1 MKSQTERY
9 TKKQY
14 EELMGWTTPRL
25 AQVAD
30 DISHVE
36 TLQETQ
42 YTGKANPEY
51 NLPRYKIRIF
61 GIHSDDI
68 APEALPWAYPPF
80 PTSGLRGESVG
91 SPTFPINTL
100 VYVIKNLDT
109 GNWYIDRVVPNTKPD
124 IPDKKEGK
132 GPNIASGFQPGSTL
146 FMKPETQ
153 YGSKVGGE
161 TSSFVANTKTKST
174 EKKEKEGRDDIL
186 LNWVENLE
194 DSAEGVQNDL
204 EKLIK
209 DIEDGIDDF
218 EEAVDEYAKK
228 ISKWITKMMNK
239 VKKKFIRKL
248 EAAINNALTTN
259 PLSGRFAANG
269 IKKKIIDA
277 IACIFKL
284 MISNLGNLIGNAI
297 TSFIDKIVNVAT
309 CVVEN
314 FIGNFIGQITG
325 QLSSLINGIL
335 GPVSNLFGSIGSLM
349 GSIGSVLKT
358 ILSLLECEVGGCITT
373 EEGPGK
379 VKQPGEKFSDY
390 KKRRDKEKKC
400 DSGDDPSVKRWNFNG
415 GASHKPENKKLNIA
429 DIFNK
434 AKTVGEDFEKL
445 TNVPDNLS
453 NFNFDFNPG
462 SALSDVF
469 DQCYSGPEICGAPQ
483 VVFWGGNGSG
493 AAGNA
498 VVNATGDLLGI
509 DIILPGNY
517 SEEPFVSLQDNCGNG
532 RGFTGT
538 TIIGGVGIG
547 TTFGDG
553 TGIGTTGGIGD
564 LTDPTYDGTNVGTG
578 AGLGVGVTFNV
589 KVKGTPA
596 GNKYVVD
603 GRQQRTLTLER
614 GKTYIFDQ
622 AHFSNGPV
630 GVATTTFQLGDSL
643 YTIDQEG
650 QSGKIHPLRFSE
662 KSDGIHNCDRD
673 TQTTTADSWFLAK
686 DGLPSNAWV
695 LSTDGWSPFLQNYGV
710 FPELYKVLPGK
721 HVGNWEVDIQETG
734 DYTFEM
740 QADGDGTITWD
751 GVFLGSTDPYAGVA
765 VDLKGPHNT
774 PKFLSVNVTQTGK
787 HTITGSIVNSYLT
800 NTNDEFVESTG
811 EFKNPGALAWVLR
824 NSAGNIVASSLDSFA
839 PQTEEIVS
847 NCGVEYT
854 RGVTV
859 DGVPGNIGAYTRIAV
874 NNNTPDTL
882 YYYCENHPQ
891 MGGLINVVT
900 PDPESYDMNC
910 RNGTVEI
917 SEVDG
922 NGKVV
927 AVRNLQ
933 GGTGYSQGS
942 TNLITEGGNGTDF
955 TLNVDRVNNGIITLI
970 SINNGGR
977 GYSPGE
983 VVNIICGPHHT
994 TPTTTGIGVT
1004 QVIVKETGFGYL
1016 AKPDGSQGGMNR
1028 TWAGR
1033 CQTTVHRA
1041 NLNWDVPYSEGDVIT
1056 LYPDDC
1062 IKLPAKP
1069 EICIDEDF
1077 DPSMLPGCIIVG
1089 GSPTAK
1095 DMSDFPFGGKTDFT
1109 FSDIDSLKFIRE
1121 VYDWEGG
1128 YGIERIDGTDPSY
1141 PAGVAQWWFYA
1152 NGEYLGTFIQEEYTQ
1167 VPQFK
1172 LNGILYRLGEYREGV
1187 STILEQDTNEWLIA
1201 KDGIPPEN
1209 WVISDPQ
1216 GWSPFLQSYGVYPSY
1231 DVAIN
1236 TPHRGEW
1243 EVEITE
1249 PGTYTFE
1256 VQADNQGS
1264 MSFDGRFLG
1273 STTIFDSH
1281 NSSTFFTV
1289 DNVTPGTHTI
1299 TGTITNVDNSYSEW
1313 EKNPA
1318 ALGWVLRDPSGNIV
1332 RTSLDPFLN
1341 TVETI
1346 DEPTKSRFSLK
1357 MYEVITKDVG
1367 DVSLGDDTRFFGC
1380 KVEYPKAQKMGF
1392 SDYDIRTFLEANPD
1406 IILDDCMKGKLN
1418 DSNWGST
1425 PDYSVS
1431 FTAPGCPPSGGEC
1444 TGDGDCPPGYIC
1456 LNGVCVPESTGTT
1469 YEVIACIDGIYAL
1482 NPGFG
1487 FDCSKDTVTI
1497 VPDNGAK
1504 AVIEECDEEG
1514 GIIKIKVINCGAGFN
1529 EIPDVFINT
1538 DTGYNAMLYP
1548 VMKFHRP
1555 DIETPEG
1562 TNVLQVIDCVGNVGS
1577 LARTRI

>member
-1 MKSQTERY
+1 
-9 TKKQY
+9 
-14 EELMGWTTPRL
+14 
-25 AQVAD
+25 
-30 DISHVE
+30 
-36 TLQETQ
+36 
-42 YTGKANPEY
+42 
-51 NLPRYKIRIF
+51 
-61 GIHSDDI
+61 
-68 APEALPWAYPPF
+68 
-80 PTSGLRGESVG
+80 
-91 SPTFPINTL
+91 
-100 VYVIKNLDT
+100 
-109 GNWYIDRVVPNTKPD
+109 
-124 IPDKKEGK
+124 
-132 GPNIASGFQPGSTL
+132 
-146 FMKPETQ
+146 MKPETQ
-153 YGSKVGGE
+153 YGSKVNAE
-161 TSSFVANTKTKST
+161 TSSFVADKKTKST
-174 EKKEKEGRDDIL
+174 KKKESEGRDDIL
-186 LNWVENLE
+186 FPWLDNLE
-194 DSAEGVQNDL
+194 DGVEGVQNDL

-209 DIEDGIDDF
+209 DMEEGLDNI
-218 EEAVDEYAKK
+218 EEAINNYAKK

-248 EAAINNALTTN
+248 ETAINNALTIN

-269 IKKKIIDA
+269 IKKKVIDA

-358 ILSLLECEVGGCITT
+358 ILSLLKCEVGGCLTS
-373 EEGPGK
+373 EEGPGFDADLDALAD
-379 VKQPGEKFSDY
+379 VASLAEAEGQGNRRISSNPNRQGGELYHTLQKLDGESLQDY
-390 KKRRDKEKKC
+390 KERRDKERKC
-400 DSGDDPSVKRWNFNG
+400 ESGDDPTVKRWNFNG
-415 GASHKPENKKLNIA
+415 GATFTNKKLDIA

-445 TNVPDNLS
+445 TNVPDNLR

-469 DQCYSGPEICGAPQ
+469 SDCYSGPEICGAPQ

-493 AAGNA
+493 AAGNP
-498 VVNATGDLLGI
+498 VLNATGDLLGI

-538 TIIGGVGIG
+538 TVIGGVGIG

-553 TGIGTTGGIGD
+553 TGIGTTGGLGD
-564 LTDPTYDGTNVGTG
+564 LTDPTYDDTNVGTG
-578 AGLGVGVTFNV
+578 AGLGVGVTFNI

-630 GVATTTFQLGDSL
+630 GVTTADFQLGDEL
-643 YTIDQEG
+643 YAIDQVSEI
-650 QSGKIHPLRFSE
+650 GKIHPLRFSE
-662 KSDGIHNCDRD
+662 KSDGIHNCDR
-673 TQTTTADSWFLAK
+673 TSQTTSVDSWLLAK
-686 DGLPSNAWV
+686 DGLASDDWV
-695 LSTDGWSPFLQNYGV
+695 LGTDGWSPFLQNYGV
-710 FPELYKVLPGK
+710 YPDYKVLPGT
-721 HVGNWEVDIQETG
+721 HVGNWEVNIQDTG

-740 QADGDGTITWD
+740 QADNVGTITWD
-751 GVFLGSTDPYAGVA
+751 GVFLGSTDAYAGVA

-774 PKFLSVNVTQTGK
+774 PKFLSVNVTQAGK
-787 HTITGSIVNSYLT
+787 HTITASIE
-800 NTNDEFVESTG
+800 NTPFSDTTASREWDN
-811 EFKNPGALAWVLR
+811 NPGALAWVLR
-824 NSAGNIVASSLDSFA
+824 DSSGNIVASSLDPFS

-859 DGVPGNIGAYTRIAV
+859 DGVPGNTGAYTRIVV

-891 MGGLINVVT
+891 MGGLINIIDA
-900 PDPESYDMNC
+900 DPTGTGQGEGYNMHC

-922 NGKVV
+922 NGKVI
-927 AVRNLQ
+927 ALRNLQ
-933 GGTGYSQGS
+933 GGTGYSEGS
-942 TNLITEGGNGTDF
+942 TNLITEGGNGTAF
-955 TLNVDRVNNGIITLI
+955 TINVDRVNNGTITMV

-977 GYSPGE
+977 GYLPGE
-983 VVNIICGPHHT
+983 VVNIICRPDHS
-994 TPTTTGIGVT
+994 TPITTGIGVT
-1004 QVIVKETGFGYL
+1004 QVIVKETGWGYL
-1016 AKPDGSQGGMNR
+1016 AKPDGSQGGMRR

-1089 GSPTAK
+1089 GSPTPK
-1095 DMSDFPFGGKTDFT
+1095 DMSDFPFGGKSDFT

-1121 VYDWEGG
+1121 VYDWDGG
-1128 YGIERIDGTDPSY
+1128 YGIERIDGSDPDY

-1152 NGEYLGTFIQEEYTQ
+1152 NGEYLGTFIQEEYIQ

-1172 LNGILYRLGEYREGV
+1172 IDGILYRLGEYKEGV
-1187 STILEQDTNEWLIA
+1187 STTIEKDTSEWLLA
-1201 KDGIPPEN
+1201 KDGTSADN
-1209 WVISDPQ
+1209 WVLSDPK
-1216 GWSPFLQSYGVYPSY
+1216 GWSPFLQTYGVYPSY
-1231 DVAIN
+1231 NTTIN

-1264 MSFDGRFLG
+1264 MSFDGLFLG
-1273 STTIFDSH
+1273 STTIFESH

-1289 DNVTPGTHTI
+1289 DNVASGTHTI

-1318 ALGWVLRDPSGNIV
+1318 ALGWVLRGPSGNIV
-1332 RTSLDPFLN
+1332 RTSLDPFAN
-1341 TVETI
+1341 TTQRI
-1346 DEPTKSRFSLK
+1346 DEPTKSRFSIK
-1357 MYEVITKDVG
+1357 MYEVITTDR
-1367 DVSLGDDTRFFGC
+1367 DPTSLGEDTRFFGF
-1380 KVEYPKAQKMGF
+1380 KEYAKAQKMGF

-1406 IILDDCMKGKLN
+1406 IILDDFMKGRLA
-1418 DSNWGST
+1418 DPNWGAT
-1425 PDYSVS
+1425 PGYSVS
-1431 FTAPGCPPSGGEC
+1431 YTAPGCPDAGGGEC
-1444 TGDGDCPPGYIC
+1444 SVDADCPEGYVC
-1456 LNGVCVPESTGTT
+1456 VNGVCVPVGQCRVDADCPEGYVCVNGVCVPESTYG
-1469 YEVIACIDGIYAL
+1469 VIACIDGIYAL

-1514 GIIKIKVINCGAGFN
+1514 GIIKIKVINCGSGYN

>member
-36 TLQETQ
+36 TLQQTQ
-42 YTGKANPEY
+42 YTGKGNPEY

-61 GIHSDDI
+61 GIHSDDV

-91 SPTFPINTL
+91 FPTFPINTL

-124 IPDKKEGK
+124 LPDKKEGK
-132 GPNIASGFQPGSTL
+132 GPSAASGFQPGSTL
-146 FMKPETQ
+146 YMKPETQ
-153 YGSKVGGE
+153 FGSEVGAQ
-161 TSSFVANTKTKST
+161 TVSQKANTKTESSK
-174 EKKEKEGRDDIL
+174 KKESEGRDAIEFP
-186 LNWVENLE
+186 WVDNLQDAAEDAENELIKLKK
-194 DSAEGVQNDL
+194 DL
-204 EKLIK
+204 EEGLDDLEERVTKFADDLAG
-209 DIEDGIDDF
+209 DIE
-218 EEAVDEYAKK
+218 EMLKE
-228 ISKWITKMMNK
+228 

-248 EAAINNALTTN
+248 EAAINNALTLN

-269 IKKKIIDA
+269 IKKKVIDA

-284 MISNLGNLIGNAI
+284 MISNLGQLIGNAV

-314 FIGNFIGQITG
+314 FIGNFIGQIVG

-335 GPVSNLFGSIGSLM
+335 GPVSNLFGSLGDLM
-349 GSIGSVLKT
+349 GSIGSVLET
-358 ILSLLECEVGGCITT
+358 ILGLLECEVGGCIKTD
-373 EEGPGK
+373 EGPGEA
-379 VKQPGEKFSDY
+379 KQEGET
-390 KKRRDKEKKC
+390 KKEYEDRRDKEKKC
-400 DSGDDPSVKRWNFNG
+400 DSGEDPEVKRWNFNDG
-415 GASHKPENKKLNIA
+415 GNPITKKLDIA
-429 DIFNK
+429 DIFEK
-434 AKTVGEDFEKL
+434 AKTVGQDFEKL
-445 TNVPDNLS
+445 TNVPDNLN
-453 NFNFDFNPG
+453 NFTFDFNPG
-462 SALSDVF
+462 SAISDVF
-469 DQCYSGPEICGAPQ
+469 SDCYSGPELCGAPQ

-517 SEEPFVSLQDNCGNG
+517 SEEPFISLQDNCGNG

-538 TIIGGVGIG
+538 TIIGDVGIG
-547 TTFGDG
+547 TTTFGDG

-564 LTDPTYDGTNVGTG
+564 LTDPTYDDTNVGTG

-614 GKTYIFDQ
+614 GKTYIFNQ

-630 GVATTTFQLGDSL
+630 GVTTADFQLGDEL
-643 YTIDQEG
+643 YAIDQVSEI
-650 QSGKIHPLRFSE
+650 GKIHPLRFSE
-662 KSDGIHNCDRD
+662 KSDGIHNCDR
-673 TQTTTADSWFLAK
+673 TSQTTTVDSWLLAK
-686 DGLPSNAWV
+686 DGLASDDWV
-695 LSTDGWSPFLQNYGV
+695 LGTDGWSPFLQNYGV
-710 FPELYKVLPGK
+710 YPDYKVLPGT
-721 HVGNWEVDIQETG
+721 HVGNWEVNIQDTG

-740 QADGDGTITWD
+740 QADNVGTITWD
-751 GVFLGSTDPYAGVA
+751 GVFLGSTDAYAGVA

-774 PKFLSVNVTQTGK
+774 PKFLSVNVTQAGK
-787 HTITGSIVNSYLT
+787 HTITASIE
-800 NTNDEFVESTG
+800 NTPFSDTTASREWDN
-811 EFKNPGALAWVLR
+811 NPGALAWVLR
-824 NSAGNIVASSLDSFA
+824 DSSGNIVASSLDPFS

-859 DGVPGNIGAYTRIAV
+859 DGVPGNTGAYTRIVV

-900 PDPESYDMNC
+900 ADAESYNLNC

-922 NGKVV
+922 NGKVI
-927 AVRNLQ
+927 AIRNLQ
-933 GGTGYSQGS
+933 GGTGYSEGS

-955 TLNVDRVNNGIITLI
+955 TLNVDRVSNGTITMV

-983 VVNIICGPHHT
+983 VVNIICGPHHP

-1004 QVIVKETGFGYL
+1004 QVIVKETGWGYL
-1016 AKPDGSQGGMNR
+1016 AKPDGSQGGMRR

-1041 NLNWDVPYSEGDVIT
+1041 NGNWDVPYDEGDVIT

-1095 DMSDFPFGGKTDFT
+1095 DMTDFPFGGKTDFT

-1121 VYDWEGG
+1121 VYDWDGG
-1128 YGIERIDGTDPSY
+1128 YGIERIDGSDPDY

-1152 NGEYLGTFIQEEYTQ
+1152 DGEYLGTFIQEEYIQ

-1172 LNGILYRLGEYREGV
+1172 IDGILYRLGEYKEGV
-1187 STILEQDTNEWLIA
+1187 STTIEQDTSEWLLA
-1201 KDGIPPEN
+1201 KDGTSADN
-1209 WVISDPQ
+1209 WVLSDPK
-1216 GWSPFLQSYGVYPSY
+1216 GWSPFLQTYGVYPSY
-1231 DVAIN
+1231 NTTIN

-1264 MSFDGRFLG
+1264 MSFDGLFLG
-1273 STTIFDSH
+1273 STTIFESH

-1289 DNVTPGTHTI
+1289 DNVAPGTHTI

-1318 ALGWVLRDPSGNIV
+1318 ALGWVLRGPSGNIV
-1332 RTSLDPFLN
+1332 RTSLDPFAN
-1341 TVETI
+1341 TTQRI

-1357 MYEVITKDVG
+1357 MYEVITNEVD
-1367 DVSLGDDTRFFGC
+1367 DVSLGNNIRFFGC

-1444 TGDGDCPPGYIC
+1444 TVDGDCAPGYIC
-1456 LNGVCVPESTGTT
+1456 MDGVCIPESTGST
-1469 YEVIACIDGIYAL
+1469 YPVIACIDGIYAL

-1514 GIIKIKVINCGAGFN
+1514 GIIKIKVINCGSGYN